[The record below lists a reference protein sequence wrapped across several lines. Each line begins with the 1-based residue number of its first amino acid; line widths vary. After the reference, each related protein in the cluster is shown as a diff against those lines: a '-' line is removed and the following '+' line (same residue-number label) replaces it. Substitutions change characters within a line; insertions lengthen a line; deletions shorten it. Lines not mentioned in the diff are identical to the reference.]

1 MQKTRRKTTARR
13 ARQVIGIGIAGCG
26 NVMDGAYMPVIER
39 LQQQGKVQL
48 IGVTHS
54 SRAGSR
60 AVRRKWRIPKYFD
73 TLEALCA
80 APDID
85 LVLVL
90 TPMQQHAAMVRT
102 ALRAGKHVLVEK
114 PLAVTLPDARRLLAL
129 AKRARRHLVCAPFV
143 TLSPTFKLMRQR
155 LAAGDLGKVCLAR
168 ARYGWAGPDWSRWF
182 YQRGGG
188 PIFDLAVYS
197 LTSLTAL
204 LGPVRRVTAMT
215 GIAQPLRKIRGR
227 SVKVSV
233 ADNAQILLDFGRSVF
248 ATVTSGFT
256 MQKYRSPALELYGT
270 EGTLQMLGDDWA
282 PAGYELWRNEVGAWQ
297 VYGETDPHWQWTQGL
312 AHIVD
317 CLRQGTRPELKA
329 EHALHVL
336 EVMLAAHKAGITGR
350 AQPIRSRFRLP
361 PLPRLSSRTA
371 QAHRVHNQSRA
382 DD

>member
-1 MQKTRRKTTARR
+1 MKT
-13 ARQVIGIGIAGCG
+13 IGIGIAGCG

-39 LQQQGKVQL
+39 LQQQGKVRL
-48 IGVTHS
+48 VGVTHS

-60 AVRRKWRIPKYFD
+60 ALRRKWRIPTYFD
-73 TLEALCA
+73 TLAQLCA
-80 APDID
+80 SADID

-90 TPMQQHAAMVRT
+90 TPMMQHAAMVRT

-114 PLAVTLPDARRLLAL
+114 PLAVALPEARQLLAL
-129 AKRARRHLVCAPFV
+129 ARRMRRHLVCAPFV
-143 TLSPTFKLMRQR
+143 TLSPTFRLLRQR
-155 LAAGDLGKVCLAR
+155 LAAGDIGKVCLAR

-204 LGPVRRVTAMT
+204 LGPVKRVSAMT
-215 GIAQPLRKIRGR
+215 GIAQPERRIRGR
-227 SVKVSV
+227 RLKATV
-233 ADNAQILLDFGRSVF
+233 ADNAQILLDFGHSVF
-248 ATVTSGFT
+248 AAVTSGFT

-282 PAGYELWRNEVGAWQ
+282 PAGYELWRNALGAWQ

-312 AHIVD
+312 VHLVD
-317 CLRQGTRPELKA
+317 CLRRGTRPQLRP

-336 EVMLAAHKAGITGR
+336 EVMLAAHRAGRTGR
-350 AQPIRSRFRLP
+350 AQRIRSRFRLAAP
-361 PLPRLSSRTA
+361 APAAAAPA
-371 QAHRVHNQSRA
+371 QAHRVHNQSQV